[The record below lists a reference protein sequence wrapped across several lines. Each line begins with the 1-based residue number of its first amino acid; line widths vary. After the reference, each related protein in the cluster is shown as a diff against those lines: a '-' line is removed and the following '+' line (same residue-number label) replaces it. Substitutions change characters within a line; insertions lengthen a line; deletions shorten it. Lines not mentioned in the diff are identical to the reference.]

1 MREILQNS
9 NIVIV
14 GGGKVCRAVLAI
26 ILGKNFINHK
36 LSILG
41 VADINDKAEG
51 LVYAKERGIFTTTD
65 YKDLF
70 TIKGLNLIIELTG
83 DNEVLEKLKKNK
95 PAKVRLID
103 HLEAMSVWDFL
114 QIEEERVRIKKDL
127 KKYIN
132 EPERIKTEFDRFSE
146 QLAKIVEERTRH
158 LQTVEKELV
167 ERERALSQII
177 QGNTIPTFV
186 INKDHIVTHWNIAC
200 EKLTGYK
207 SDEIVG
213 TNKQW
218 LPFRAEERPIMAD
231 VIVDGMNEKEIKNYY
246 GQKWSNSALIEGAYE
261 AEEFFPNIGEK
272 GKWLFFTAAPIKG
285 SDGKTVGSIETLWDT
300 TERKEAQEALQRAHD
315 ELEMRVE
322 QRTAELK
329 KVNEELRR
337 SEEKY
342 KTLFDSAPNPIFIM
356 DRHSFSIIDVNT
368 TAVDCYQQ
376 SREELLKKSFFDLL
390 FEEDKELEE
399 GLKKLTNNQCV
410 FYPRRRHIRKGGEPF
425 YVNIVAC
432 HAVHLGKENVIATT
446 TDINETVEKEAQLV
460 QASKL
465 ATLGTLASGMA
476 HELTQPLNVI
486 QVASDFF
493 LKKIKKGEEISKD
506 ELSIMAE
513 EIGSHV
519 DRASKVIKHMREF
532 ARQSDLTRS
541 ELNINEPIKD
551 VFKVMGQQL
560 RVHQIG
566 VELDLDPNVPH
577 IMAEHNRLEQVF
589 VNLVTNAMYA
599 MDDKALRWRDK
610 KWKKLLKIKSF
621 PYDNKVVV
629 TVSDTGKGIPTE
641 IMDKIFEPFFTT
653 REVGQGTGLGMS
665 ISYRIISDYGGT
677 IEIESEVD
685 KGTTFT
691 LKFPA
696 VE

>member
-70 TIKGLNLIIELTG
+70 SIKGLNLIIELTG

-629 TVSDTGKGIPTE
+629 TVSDTGKGIPTG

>member
-1 MREILQNS
+1 MQNS

-70 TIKGLNLIIELTG
+70 SIKGLNLIIELTG

-629 TVSDTGKGIPTE
+629 TVSDTGKGIPTG

>member
-1 MREILQNS
+1 MQNS

-566 VELDLDPNVPH
+566 VELDLDPNLPH

>member
-1 MREILQNS
+1 LQNS

-566 VELDLDPNVPH
+566 VELDLDPNLPH

-629 TVSDTGKGIPTE
+629 TISDTGKGIPTE

>member
-14 GGGKVCRAVLAI
+14 GGGRVCKAILAI
-26 ILGKNFINHK
+26 VLGENFINHK
-36 LSILG
+36 LNILG
-41 VADINDKAEG
+41 VADINDMAEG
-51 LVYAKERGIFTTTD
+51 LIYAKERGIFTTTD
-65 YKDLF
+65 YKDF
-70 TIKGLNLIIELTG
+70 FPIKDLNLIIELTG
-83 DNEVLEKLKKNK
+83 DDKVLEKIKKAK
-95 PAKVRLID
+95 PAKARLID
-103 HLEAMSVWDFL
+103 HFEAMSAWDFL
-114 QIEEERVRIKKDL
+114 QIEEERLRIKKDL
-127 KKYIN
+127 NKYID
-132 EPERIKTEFDRFSE
+132 EPERIKIEFDLFSQ
-146 QLAKIVEERTRH
+146 QLAKIVEERARH

-186 INKDHIVTHWNIAC
+186 INKDHIVTHWNSAC

-218 LPFRAEERPIMAD
+218 LPFRAQERPIMAD
-231 VIVDGMNEKEIKNYY
+231 VIVDEMKEKEIKKYY
-246 GQKWSNSALIEGAYE
+246 GYKWRSSALIEGAYE
-261 AEEFFPNIGEK
+261 AEDFFPHIGEE
-272 GKWLFFTAAPIKG
+272 GRWLFFTAAPIKG

-300 TERKEAQEALQRAHD
+300 TERKEAQVALQRGHD

-322 QRTAELK
+322 ERTAELK
-329 KVNEELRR
+329 KVNEELSR

-368 TAVDCYQQ
+368 TALDCYQQ
-376 SREELLKKSFFDLL
+376 SREELLKQSFFDLL

-399 GLKKLTNNQCV
+399 GLKKLTNNQCA
-410 FYPRRRHIRKGGEPF
+410 FYPRRRHIRKGGDPF

-432 HAVHLGKENVIATT
+432 HAKHMGMDSLIATT
-446 TDINETVEKEAQLV
+446 TDINENVEKEAQLV

-506 ELSIMAE
+506 ELSVMAE

-532 ARQSDLTRS
+532 ARQSDLTRT
-541 ELNINEPIKD
+541 EVNIDEPIKD
-551 VFKVMGQQL
+551 VFKVLGQQL
-560 RVHQIG
+560 RVHQIS
-566 VELDLDPNVPH
+566 VELDLDPHVPH
-577 IMAEHNRLEQVF
+577 IMADHNRLEQVF
-589 VNLVTNAMYA
+589 INLVTNAMYA
-599 MDDKALRWRDK
+599 IDDKGLRWGDK
-610 KWKKLLKIKSF
+610 KWKRLLTIKSF
-621 PYDNKVVV
+621 SYDDKVVV
-629 TVSDTGKGIPTE
+629 TVSDTGKGIPKE

-691 LKFPA
+691 LKFPCA
-696 VE
+696 E

>member
-1 MREILQNS
+1 LQNS

-70 TIKGLNLIIELTG
+70 SIKGLNLIIELTG

-629 TVSDTGKGIPTE
+629 TVSDTGKGIPTG